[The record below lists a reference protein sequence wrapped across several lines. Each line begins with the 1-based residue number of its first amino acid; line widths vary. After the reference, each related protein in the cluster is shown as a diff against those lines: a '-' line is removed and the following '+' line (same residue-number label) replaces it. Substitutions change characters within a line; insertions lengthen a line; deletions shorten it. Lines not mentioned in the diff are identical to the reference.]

1 MVNDK
6 FLGMKRS
13 KRYRESIKNVDKN
26 KHYSVDEAIE
36 LLKNTQKANF
46 DETVEAH
53 FNLNINPDKSEQQ
66 VRGNVELPHGTGK
79 SVKVAVF
86 ADNEK
91 TAAEAKK
98 AGALIVGGDELI
110 EKLQKKGNVDFDI
123 AVATPEM
130 MLKLAK
136 IAKILGPKG
145 LMPNPKNET
154 VTRDVAKAVTGL
166 LKGKINF
173 KSDKTGNVHVALG
186 KLSFEPV
193 ALRDNYEK
201 LLKALEKT
209 KPSGV
214 KGKFIKSITLSSTMG
229 PGIKLT

>member
-1 MVNDK
+1 MH
-6 FLGMKRS
+6 RS
-13 KRYRESIKNVDKN
+13 KRYQENVQKLEKN
-26 KHYSVDEAIE
+26 KIYSIDEAVD
-36 LLKNTQKANF
+36 LLKGVKNGKF

-53 FNLNINPDKSEQQ
+53 FNLNINPEKSEQQ

-79 SVKVAVF
+79 TVKIAVF

-91 TAAEAKK
+91 ALAEAKK
-98 AGALIVGGDELI
+98 SGAAVTGGDSLVDEI
-110 EKLQKKGNVDFDI
+110 QKKGNIDFDV

-130 MLKLAK
+130 MPKLAK

-154 VTRDVAKAVTGL
+154 VTGDVAKAVNGL

-186 KLSFEPV
+186 KISFERG
-193 ALRDNYEK
+193 ALKENYEK
-201 LLKALEKT
+201 FVKALEKT
-209 KPSGV
+209 KPSGI
-214 KGKFIKSITLSSTMG
+214 KGKFVKSISLSSTMG
-229 PGIKLT
+229 PGIKLA